1 MVLALG
7 NSLLSDD
14 GAGIHALA
22 TLQRSGELPA
32 GVRLIDGGTVGPD
45 LLPPVAGCQAL
56 LVLDAVD
63 VGGQPGDVVR
73 LNLERGAGR
82 AGARTIHEVG
92 LETLLQDLALIGE
105 FPRRAVLFGIQPASL
120 TPGTRLSPP
129 VGRGLDTLVAAALD
143 ELRQWAQPGG
153 GRSGT
158 GNAGGNARTE
168 DER

>member
-1 MVLALG
+1 MLGLG

-22 TLQRSGELPA
+22 TLERSGKLPP
-32 GVRLIDGGTVGPD
+32 GVRLIDGGTAGPD
-45 LLPPVAGCQAL
+45 LLPPVAGCDSL

-73 LNLERGAGR
+73 LDLEGGAGR
-82 AGARTIHEVG
+82 AGPRTIHEVG
-92 LETLLQDLALIGE
+92 LETLLQDLALLGE

-120 TPGTRLSPP
+120 SPGTGLSRP
-129 VGRGLDTLVAAALD
+129 VGRGLETLVAAALD
-143 ELRQWAQPGG
+143 ELWRWAQPGDG
-153 GRSGT
+153 GSGT